1 MTIMGIRLAAALA
14 IAVQLTQL
22 AAPAV
27 CVPLERQAPCH
38 ETPLA
43 GAPQLMAPASTHH
56 MPCAQTAMCAGP
68 AVALPETAIVLT
80 TPVARSV
87 DAPAV
92 RALRPGDQP
101 PPLSP
106 PPQA

>member
-1 MTIMGIRLAAALA
+1 MGIRLAAVLLL
-14 IAVQLTQL
+14 AVQLTQL
-22 AAPAV
+22 AGPAL
-27 CVPLERQAPCH
+27 CVPPERQAPCH
-38 ETPLA
+38 ETSPA
-43 GAPQLMAPASTHH
+43 GAPKLMAPASTHH
-56 MPCAQTAMCAGP
+56 MPCAQTAMCAAP

-87 DAPAV
+87 GAPA
-92 RALRPGDQP
+92 AGTLRLRDQP

>member
-1 MTIMGIRLAAALA
+1 MAIRLAAALLL
-14 IAVQLTQL
+14 AVQLTQL
-22 AAPAV
+22 AAPAL

-38 ETPLA
+38 KTSPA

-56 MPCAQTAMCAGP
+56 MPCAQTAMCAAP
-68 AVALPETAIVLT
+68 TVALPETAIVLT

-87 DAPAV
+87 AAPAV
-92 RALRPGDQP
+92 PTLRPGDQP
-101 PPLSP
+101 PPLAP

>member
-1 MTIMGIRLAAALA
+1 MTIMGIRLAAALV

-22 AAPAV
+22 AAPAL
-27 CVPLERQAPCH
+27 CVSSERQAPCH
-38 ETPLA
+38 EASPD
-43 GAPQLMAPASTHH
+43 GAPQLMAPTSPQH
-56 MPCAQTAMCAGP
+56 MPCAQTAMCAAA

-80 TPVARSV
+80 TPVAHSV
-87 DAPAV
+87 GAPAA
-92 RALRPGDQP
+92 RALRLGDQP

>member
-1 MTIMGIRLAAALA
+1 MGIRLAAALL

-22 AAPAV
+22 AAPTL
-27 CVPLERQAPCH
+27 CVPAERQIPCH
-38 ETPLA
+38 EASPA
-43 GAPQLMAPASTHH
+43 GAPQLMAPTATHH
-56 MPCAQTAMCAGP
+56 MPCAQTAMCA
-68 AVALPETAIVLT
+68 ASAFALPETTLVLT

-87 DAPAV
+87 AAPAA